1 MQVSAKRTGNW
12 LKIGKGIAVIG
23 MVSWVSACA
32 PLLDQDFW
40 DEATSFTDENFTAL
54 GLQQLATGDYA
65 SAEKFFDEALRK
77 NPQDGHAMLWR
88 SVLYQNTNRPDRA
101 RDGYDTL
108 IAMNPAGTVLMST
121 ASGTQPRPL
130 RDAAEFNLMRLQRG
144 LPGSLSINDQIVSSP
159 SALGNNATSG
169 TGMAQATSPMASN
182 PAPMMTSSATKSM
195 DIPAGAALNASDEAI
210 AKRFAILRNLQA
222 NGLVTPEEY
231 SARRSAN
238 LGALLPMSQPAPSAF
253 LNNPPPE
260 GSQVEQRL
268 NQLNRNLQIGAI
280 TVQEH
285 VAERTAIL
293 DALLPAQPRQ
303 RATPLPAPQGLMDAA
318 RQIARIEDLQQMK
331 LVTADEFKRERD
343 AIEAAIVEPAQG
355 NVMTLNA
362 GEPVR
367 RVATGEG
374 RPVQSADEM
383 AKPDAMASASPA
395 MSSGGRSVHLA
406 SYRNEGQAERGWQ
419 ILKGRYTQLSPLQ
432 HGVTLAAIPGK
443 GTYYRL
449 MATGLSDSAAQSL
462 CADLKRRGQFCEV
475 K

>member
-12 LKIGKGIAVIG
+12 LKISKGIAVIG

-40 DEATSFTDENFTAL
+40 DEATSFADDNYTAL

-77 NPQDGHAMLWR
+77 NPQDGHALLWR

-101 RDGYDTL
+101 KDGYDTL
-108 IAMNPAGTVLMST
+108 IAMNPAGTVLMSSAT
-121 ASGTQPRPL
+121 GTQPRPL

-144 LPGSLSINDQIVSSP
+144 LPGSLSINDQIVSGSP
-159 SALGNNATSG
+159 SLGATAPASAMAGNNMGQAMTSG
-169 TGMAQATSPMASN
+169 PIKA
-182 PAPMMTSSATKSM
+182 M
-195 DIPAGAALNASDEAI
+195 DIPPGAAMSAGDEAI
-210 AKRFAILRNLQA
+210 AKRFAILRNLQSV
-222 NGLVTPEEY
+222 GLVTPEEY

-268 NQLNRNLQIGAI
+268 NQLNRALQIGAI

-303 RATPLPAPQGLMDAA
+303 RANPLPAPQGLMDAA
-318 RQIARIEDLQQMK
+318 RQIARIEDLQKMK
-331 LVTADEFKRERD
+331 LVTPDEFKRERD

-367 RVATGEG
+367 KVATGSS
-374 RPVQSADEM
+374 RPVQATEEAVNMPSGGA
-383 AKPDAMASASPA
+383 AMA
-395 MSSGGRSVHLA
+395 SGGRSVHLA

-419 ILKGRYTQLSPLQ
+419 ILQGRYSQLAPLQ
-432 HGVTLAAIPGK
+432 HGVTSANIPGK

-449 MATGLSDSAAQSL
+449 MATGLSDAAASSL
-462 CADLKRRGQFCEV
+462 CTDLKRRGQFCEV

>member
-1 MQVSAKRTGNW
+1 MQVSATRTGNW
-12 LKIGKGIAVIG
+12 LKIGKGIAVIS

-54 GLQQLATGDYA
+54 GLQQLASGDYA
-65 SAEKFFDEALRK
+65 SAEKYFDEALRK
-77 NPQDGHAMLWR
+77 NSHDGHAMLWR

-108 IAMNPAGTVLMST
+108 IAMNPPGTVLMST

-130 RDAAEFNLMRLQRG
+130 RDAAEFNLSRLQRG
-144 LPGSLSINDQIVSSP
+144 LPGSLSINDQLVTGP
-159 SALGNNATSG
+159 SGLGNGAMAAATG
-169 TGMAQATSPMASN
+169 RPANMSPMAGEI
-182 PAPMMTSSATKSM
+182 PSSMASSPVKPM
-195 DIPAGAALNASDEAI
+195 DIPAGAALSAGDEAI
-210 AKRFAILRNLQA
+210 AKRFAILRNLQSV
-222 NGLVTPEEY
+222 GLVTPEEY

-260 GSQVEQRL
+260 SAQVEQRL
-268 NQLNRNLQIGAI
+268 NQLNRALQIGAI

-303 RATPLPAPQGLMDAA
+303 RATPSPAPQGLMDAA

-331 LVTADEFKRERD
+331 LVTPDEFKRERD

-355 NVMTLNA
+355 TAMTLNS

-367 RVATGEG
+367 RVATGES
-374 RPVQSADEM
+374 RPVQAGDEM
-383 AKPDAMASASPA
+383 AAANPAPMAA
-395 MSSGGRSVHLA
+395 SSGSRSVHLA

-419 ILKGRYTQLSPLQ
+419 ILTGRYSQLAPLQ
-432 HGVTLAAIPGK
+432 HGVTRANIAGK

-449 MATGLSDSAAQSL
+449 MATGLSTSAAQAL

>member
-1 MQVSAKRTGNW
+1 MQVSAMRTGNW
-12 LKIGKGIAVIG
+12 LKIGKGLAVIG

-40 DEATSFTDENFTAL
+40 DEATSFADENYTAL
-54 GLQQLATGDYA
+54 GLQQLASGDYA
-65 SAEKFFDEALRK
+65 SAEKYFDEALRK

-101 RDGYDTL
+101 HDGYETL
-108 IAMNPAGTVLMST
+108 IAMNPPGTVLMSSAT
-121 ASGTQPRPL
+121 GTQPRPL
-130 RDAAEFNLMRLQRG
+130 RDAAEFNLSRLERG
-144 LPGSLSINDQIVSSP
+144 LPGSLSINDQIISGPSGLGNGAAAVASGRMGNAPMTSGGMP
-159 SALGNNATSG
+159 SAMTSG
-169 TGMAQATSPMASN
+169 PVKPM
-182 PAPMMTSSATKSM
+182 
-195 DIPAGAALNASDEAI
+195 DVPAGAALSAGDEAV

-222 NGLVTPEEY
+222 TGLVTPEEY

-238 LGALLPMSQPAPSAF
+238 LGALLPMSQPSPSAF

-260 GSQVEQRL
+260 GAQVEQRL
-268 NQLNRNLQIGAI
+268 NQLNRALQIGAI

-285 VAERTAIL
+285 VAERTSIL

-303 RATPLPAPQGLMDAA
+303 RATPPPAPQGLMDAA

-331 LVTADEFKRERD
+331 LVTPDEFKRERD

-355 NVMTLNA
+355 TAMTLNS

-367 RVATGEG
+367 RVATGES
-374 RPVQSADEM
+374 RPVQAAEEM
-383 AKPDAMASASPA
+383 ADAAPMAATGSK
-395 MSSGGRSVHLA
+395 SVHLA
-406 SYRNEGQAERGWQ
+406 SYRNEAQAERGWQ
-419 ILKGRYTQLSPLQ
+419 ILKGRYGQLASLQ
-432 HGVTLAAIPGK
+432 HGVTRANIPGK

-449 MATGLSDSAAQSL
+449 MATGLSNSAASSL

>member
-40 DEATSFTDENFTAL
+40 DEATSFTDDNYTAL
-54 GLQQLATGDYA
+54 GLQQLASGDYA

-101 RDGYDTL
+101 RDGYETL
-108 IAMNPAGTVLMST
+108 IAMNPPGTVLMSS
-121 ASGTQPRPL
+121 AAGTQPRPL
-130 RDAAEFNLMRLQRG
+130 RDAAEFNLSRLERG
-144 LPGSLSINDQIVSSP
+144 LPGSLSINDQIISGASG
-159 SALGNNATSG
+159 LGNGAAAVASG
-169 TGMAQATSPMASN
+169 RTGNTAMTAVN
-182 PAPMMTSSATKSM
+182 PASMTASGATRPM
-195 DIPAGAALNASDEAI
+195 DIPSGAALSAGDEAI
-210 AKRFAILRNLQA
+210 AKRFGILRNLQSA
-222 NGLVTPEEY
+222 GLVTPEEY

-268 NQLNRNLQIGAI
+268 NQLNRALQIGAI

-303 RATPLPAPQGLMDAA
+303 RATPPPAPQGLMDAA

-331 LVTADEFKRERD
+331 LVTPDEFKRERD

-355 NVMTLNA
+355 TAMTLNA

-367 RVATGEG
+367 RVATGDS
-374 RPVQSADEM
+374 RPVQAADET
-383 AKPDAMASASPA
+383 AKASDAPA
-395 MSSGGRSVHLA
+395 VSGSKSVHLA
-406 SYRNEGQAERGWQ
+406 SYRSETQAERGWQ
-419 ILKGRYTQLSPLQ
+419 ILRGRYSELASLA
-432 HGVTLAAIPGK
+432 HGVTRANIPGK

-449 MATGLSDSAAQSL
+449 MATGLSDSAANSL
-462 CADLKRRGQFCEV
+462 CANLKRRGQFCEV

>member
-40 DEATSFTDENFTAL
+40 DEATSFADDNYTAL

-65 SAEKFFDEALRK
+65 SAEKLFDEALRK

-108 IAMNPAGTVLMST
+108 IAMNPPGTVLMST

-130 RDAAEFNLMRLQRG
+130 RDAAEFNLKRLQRG
-144 LPGSLSINDQIVSSP
+144 LPGSLSINDQIVTGP
-159 SALGNNATSG
+159 SGLG
-169 TGMAQATSPMASN
+169 TGGGSAMAASPMAAN
-182 PAPMMTSSATKSM
+182 TQPVMTSSPTRAM
-195 DIPAGAALNASDEAI
+195 DIPAGAALSGGDEAI
-210 AKRFAILRNLQA
+210 AKRFSILRNLQST
-222 NGLVTPEEY
+222 GLITPEEY

-253 LNNPPPE
+253 LNNPPPD

-268 NQLNRNLQIGAI
+268 NQLNRALQIGAI

-303 RATPLPAPQGLMDAA
+303 RAVPPPAPQGLMDAA
-318 RQIARIEDLQQMK
+318 RQIARIEDLQDMK
-331 LVTADEFKRERD
+331 LVTPDEFKRERD
-343 AIEAAIVEPAQG
+343 AIEAAIVEPAKG
-355 NVMTLNA
+355 NVMTLNS

-367 RVATGEG
+367 RVATGES
-374 RPVQSADEM
+374 RPVQAGEEM
-383 AKPDAMASASPA
+383 AKAAAPVAASGSK
-395 MSSGGRSVHLA
+395 SVHLA

-419 ILKGRYTQLSPLQ
+419 ILSGRYAQLAPLQ
-432 HGVTLAAIPGK
+432 HGVTRASIPGK
-443 GTYYRL
+443 GTFYRL
-449 MATGLSDSAAQSL
+449 MATGLSDSAASSL
-462 CADLKRRGQFCEV
+462 CAELKRRGQFCEV

>member
-12 LKIGKGIAVIG
+12 LKISKGIAVIG

-40 DEATSFTDENFTAL
+40 DEATSFADDNYTAL

-65 SAEKFFDEALRK
+65 SAEKLFDEALRK

-101 RDGYDTL
+101 LDGYDTL
-108 IAMNPAGTVLMST
+108 IAMNPPGTVLMST
-121 ASGTQPRPL
+121 AAGTQPRPL
-130 RDAAEFNLMRLQRG
+130 RDAAEFNLSRLKRG
-144 LPGSLSINDQIVSSP
+144 LPGSLSINDQIVSGP
-159 SALGNNATSG
+159 SGLGNGAAAVASGRSSVVESPNA
-169 TGMAQATSPMASN
+169 MMASG
-182 PAPMMTSSATKSM
+182 PVKAM
-195 DIPAGAALNASDEAI
+195 DIPAGAALSVGDEAI
-210 AKRFAILRNLQA
+210 AKRFSILRNLQA
-222 NGLVTPEEY
+222 TGLVTPEEY

-260 GSQVEQRL
+260 GTQVEQRL
-268 NQLNRNLQIGAI
+268 NQLNRALQIGAI

-303 RATPLPAPQGLMDAA
+303 RATPPPAPQGLMDAA

-331 LVTADEFKRERD
+331 LVTPDEFKRERD

-355 NVMTLNA
+355 TAVTLNS

-367 RVATGEG
+367 RVATGES
-374 RPVQSADEM
+374 RPVQAAEETSGN
-383 AKPDAMASASPA
+383 DAMPVASGSK
-395 MSSGGRSVHLA
+395 SVHLA
-406 SYRNEGQAERGWQ
+406 SYRNEAQAERGWQ
-419 ILKGRYTQLSPLQ
+419 ILRGRYGQLASLQ
-432 HGVTLAAIPGK
+432 HGVSRASIPGK

-449 MATGLSDSAAQSL
+449 MATGLSNSAASAL

>member
-1 MQVSAKRTGNW
+1 MQVSAKRTANW
-12 LKIGKGIAVIG
+12 LKISKGLAVIG

-40 DEATSFTDENFTAL
+40 DEATSFADENYTAL
-54 GLQQLATGDYA
+54 GLQQLASGDYA
-65 SAEKFFDEALRK
+65 SAEKLFDEALRK

-101 RDGYDTL
+101 KDGYDTL
-108 IAMNPAGTVLMST
+108 VAMNPPGTVLMST

-144 LPGSLSINDQIVSSP
+144 LPGSLSINDQIVTGP
-159 SALGNNATSG
+159 SGLSNVNSGMDTPAGMGNSMPQAKSGMTATR
-169 TGMAQATSPMASN
+169 TAN
-182 PAPMMTSSATKSM
+182 
-195 DIPAGAALNASDEAI
+195 IPAGAALSAGDEAI
-210 AKRFAILRNLQA
+210 AKRFGILRDLQST
-222 NGLVTPEEY
+222 GLITPEEY

-238 LGALLPMSQPAPSAF
+238 LGALLPMSQQVPSAF
-253 LNNPPPE
+253 LDSPPPD

-268 NQLNRNLQIGAI
+268 NQLNRALQIGAI

-303 RATPLPAPQGLMDAA
+303 RATPAPAPQGLMDAA
-318 RQIARIEDLQQMK
+318 RQIARIEDLSQMK

-343 AIEAAIVEPAQG
+343 AIEAAIIEPAQA
-355 NVMTLNA
+355 NVMRVNS

-367 RVATGEG
+367 RVATGES
-374 RPVQSADEM
+374 RAVQPGDA
-383 AKPDAMASASPA
+383 DAMAADAAPMA
-395 MSSGGRSVHLA
+395 SGGRSAHLA
-406 SYRNEGQAERGWQ
+406 SYRNEQQAERGWQ
-419 ILKGRYTQLSPLQ
+419 VLKGRYGELVSLQ
-432 HGVTLAAIPGK
+432 HGVTRAEISGK

-449 MATGLSDSAAQSL
+449 MATGLSDSAAKSL

>member
-40 DEATSFTDENFTAL
+40 DEATSFTDDNYTAL
-54 GLQQLATGDYA
+54 GLQQLASGDYA
-65 SAEKFFDEALRK
+65 SAEEFFDEALRK

-88 SVLYQNTNRPDRA
+88 AVLYQNTNRPDRA
-101 RDGYDTL
+101 REGYETL
-108 IAMNPAGTVLMST
+108 IAMNPPGTVLMSS
-121 ASGTQPRPL
+121 AAGTQPRPL
-130 RDAAEFNLMRLQRG
+130 RDAAEFNLSRLERG
-144 LPGSLSINDQIVSSP
+144 LPGSLSINDQIISGASG
-159 SALGNNATSG
+159 LGNGAAAVASG
-169 TGMAQATSPMASN
+169 RTGNSAMTAGN
-182 PAPMMTSSATKSM
+182 PASMTASGATRPM
-195 DIPAGAALNASDEAI
+195 DIPAGAALSAGDEAI
-210 AKRFAILRNLQA
+210 AKRFGILRNLQSA
-222 NGLVTPEEY
+222 GLVTPEEY

-268 NQLNRNLQIGAI
+268 NQLNRALQIGAI

-303 RATPLPAPQGLMDAA
+303 RATPPPAPQGLMDAA

-331 LVTADEFKRERD
+331 LVTPDEFKRERD

-355 NVMTLNA
+355 TAMTLNA

-367 RVATGEG
+367 RVATGDS
-374 RPVQSADEM
+374 RPVQAADEM
-383 AKPDAMASASPA
+383 AKASDAPA
-395 MSSGGRSVHLA
+395 VSGSKSVHLA
-406 SYRNEGQAERGWQ
+406 SYRSETQAERGWQ
-419 ILKGRYTQLSPLQ
+419 ILRGRYSELASLT
-432 HGVTLAAIPGK
+432 HGVTRANIPGK

-449 MATGLSDSAAQSL
+449 MATGLSDSAAASL
-462 CADLKRRGQFCEV
+462 CANLKRRGQFCEV

>member
-1 MQVSAKRTGNW
+1 MQVSAKRAGNW
-12 LKIGKGIAVIG
+12 LKISKGIAVIG

-40 DEATSFTDENFTAL
+40 DEATSFADDNYTAL

-65 SAEKFFDEALRK
+65 SAEKLFDEALRK

-144 LPGSLSINDQIVSSP
+144 LPGSLSINDQIVTGP
-159 SALGNNATSG
+159 SGLGNTTTSS
-169 TGMAQATSPMASN
+169 TGMSPTPSS
-182 PAPMMTSSATKSM
+182 PMMTSNTAKAM

-260 GSQVEQRL
+260 GAQVEQRL

-355 NVMTLNA
+355 NVTTLNA

-367 RVATGEG
+367 RVATGAS
-374 RPVQSADEM
+374 RPVQAGDEM

-395 MSSGGRSVHLA
+395 MASGGRSVHLA

-419 ILKGRYTQLSPLQ
+419 ILKGRYTQLASLQ
-432 HGVTLAAIPGK
+432 HGVTRAAIPGK

>member
-1 MQVSAKRTGNW
+1 MQVSATRTGNW
-12 LKIGKGIAVIG
+12 LKISKGIAVIG

-40 DEATSFTDENFTAL
+40 DEATSFTDENYTAL

-65 SAEKFFDEALRK
+65 SAEKLFDEALRK

-101 RDGYDTL
+101 KDGFDTL
-108 IAMNPAGTVLMST
+108 IAMNPPGTVLMSS
-121 ASGTQPRPL
+121 AAGTQPRPL
-130 RDAAEFNLMRLQRG
+130 RDAAEYNLMRLKRG
-144 LPGSLSINDQIVSSP
+144 LPGSLSINDQIVTGPSS
-159 SALGNNATSG
+159 LGNTTPVAALPSNNGSPVMATG
-169 TGMAQATSPMASN
+169 PVKA
-182 PAPMMTSSATKSM
+182 M
-195 DIPAGAALNASDEAI
+195 DIPAGAALSAGDEAI
-210 AKRFAILRNLQA
+210 AKRFAILRNLQSV
-222 NGLVTPEEY
+222 GLVTPEEY

-238 LGALLPMSQPAPSAF
+238 LGALLPMSQAAPSAF
-253 LNNPPPE
+253 LNNPPPD

-268 NQLNRNLQIGAI
+268 NQLNRALQIGAI

-303 RATPLPAPQGLMDAA
+303 RANPLPAPQGLMDAA
-318 RQIARIEDLQQMK
+318 RQIARIEDLQKMK
-331 LVTADEFKRERD
+331 LVTPDEFKRERD
-343 AIEAAIVEPAQG
+343 AIEASIVEPAQG
-355 NVMTLNA
+355 NVMTLNS

-367 RVATGEG
+367 KVATGSS
-374 RPVQSADEM
+374 RPVQANGEAAQSAGM
-383 AKPDAMASASPA
+383 ANEGAMASGS
-395 MSSGGRSVHLA
+395 RSVHLA

-419 ILKGRYTQLSPLQ
+419 ILKSRYSQLASLQ
-432 HGVTLAAIPGK
+432 HGVTRASIPGK

-449 MATGLSDSAAQSL
+449 MATGLSDGAASAL

>member
-1 MQVSAKRTGNW
+1 MQVSATRTGNW

-40 DEATSFTDENFTAL
+40 DEATSFADDNYTAL

-65 SAEKFFDEALRK
+65 SAEKLFDEALRK

-144 LPGSLSINDQIVSSP
+144 LPGSLSINDQIVTGPSGLGTATPTSS
-159 SALGNNATSG
+159 
-169 TGMAQATSPMASN
+169 GMGQAPASQ
-182 PAPMMTSSATKSM
+182 MMTTGATKAM
-195 DIPAGAALNASDEAI
+195 DIPAGVALNASDEAI

-260 GSQVEQRL
+260 GAQVEQRL

-303 RATPLPAPQGLMDAA
+303 RAMPLPAPQGLMDAA

-367 RVATGEG
+367 RVATGES
-374 RPVQSADEM
+374 RPVQAGDEM
-383 AKPDAMASASPA
+383 TKPDAMASTSPA
-395 MSSGGRSVHLA
+395 MAAGGRSVHLA

-419 ILKGRYTQLSPLQ
+419 ILKGRYTQLASLQ
-432 HGVTLAAIPGK
+432 HGVTRAAIPGK

>member
-40 DEATSFTDENFTAL
+40 DEATSFADDNYTAL
-54 GLQQLATGDYA
+54 GLQQLASGDYA
-65 SAEKFFDEALRK
+65 SAEEYFDEALRK
-77 NPQDGHAMLWR
+77 KPQDGHAMLWR

-101 RDGYDTL
+101 RDGYETL
-108 IAMNPAGTVLMST
+108 IAMNPPGTVLMSS
-121 ASGTQPRPL
+121 AAGTQPRPL
-130 RDAAEFNLMRLQRG
+130 RDAAEFNLSRLQRG
-144 LPGSLSINDQIVSSP
+144 LPGSLSINDQITSGP
-159 SALGNNATSG
+159 SGLGNGAAAVATGRTGSTSMAPASSG
-169 TGMAQATSPMASN
+169 PIRPM
-182 PAPMMTSSATKSM
+182 
-195 DIPAGAALNASDEAI
+195 DVPAGAALSPGDEAI

-222 NGLVTPEEY
+222 TGLVTPEEY

-238 LGALLPMSQPAPSAF
+238 LGALLPMSQPVPSAF

-260 GSQVEQRL
+260 GAQVEQRL
-268 NQLNRNLQIGAI
+268 NQLNRALQIGAI

-303 RATPLPAPQGLMDAA
+303 RATPPPAPQGLMDAA
-318 RQIARIEDLQQMK
+318 RQIARIEDLQKMN
-331 LVTADEFKRERD
+331 LVTPEEFKRERD

-355 NVMTLNA
+355 TAITLNS

-367 RVATGEG
+367 RVATGES
-374 RPVQSADEM
+374 RPVQAGDEM
-383 AKPDAMASASPA
+383 ANAPAASMPT
-395 MSSGGRSVHLA
+395 SGSKSVHLA
-406 SYRNEGQAERGWQ
+406 SYRNEAQAERGWQ
-419 ILKGRYTQLSPLQ
+419 ILTSRYSQLSSLQ
-432 HGVTLAAIPGK
+432 YGVTRANIPGK

-449 MATGLSDSAAQSL
+449 MATGLSDSAANSL

>member
-12 LKIGKGIAVIG
+12 LKIGKSIAVIG

-40 DEATSFTDENFTAL
+40 DEATSFADDNYTAL
-54 GLQQLATGDYA
+54 GLQQLASGDYA
-65 SAEKFFDEALRK
+65 SAEKLFDEALRK

-101 RDGYDTL
+101 QDGYETL
-108 IAMNPAGTVLMST
+108 IAMNPPGTVLMSSAT
-121 ASGTQPRPL
+121 GTQPRPL
-130 RDAAEFNLMRLQRG
+130 RDAAEFNLSRLERG
-144 LPGSLSINDQIVSSP
+144 LPGSLSINDQIISGPSGLGNGAAAVAAGRPVSP
-159 SALGNNATSG
+159 SPTMTSG
-169 TGMAQATSPMASN
+169 
-182 PAPMMTSSATKSM
+182 ATKPM
-195 DIPAGAALNASDEAI
+195 DIPAGAALSAGDEAI

-222 NGLVTPEEY
+222 TGLVTPEEY

-260 GSQVEQRL
+260 GAQVEQRL
-268 NQLNRNLQIGAI
+268 NQLNRALQIGAI

-303 RATPLPAPQGLMDAA
+303 RATPPPAPQGLMDAA

-331 LVTADEFKRERD
+331 LVTPDEFKRERD

-355 NVMTLNA
+355 TAMTLNS

-367 RVATGEG
+367 RVATGES
-374 RPVQSADEM
+374 RPVQAGEEM
-383 AKPDAMASASPA
+383 SKAAPAASGSK
-395 MSSGGRSVHLA
+395 SVHLA
-406 SYRNEGQAERGWQ
+406 SYRNEAQAERGWQ
-419 ILKGRYTQLSPLQ
+419 ILSGRYGQLASMQ
-432 HGVTLAAIPGK
+432 HGVTRANIPGK

-449 MATGLSDSAAQSL
+449 MATGLSDSAASSL
-462 CADLKRRGQFCEV
+462 CAELKRRGQFCEV

>member
-40 DEATSFTDENFTAL
+40 DEATSFADDNYTAL

-65 SAEKFFDEALRK
+65 SAEKLFDEALRK

-144 LPGSLSINDQIVSSP
+144 LPGSLSINDQIVTGP
-159 SALGNNATSG
+159 SGLGNAGPASSA
-169 TGMAQATSPMASN
+169 GMSQPAAS
-182 PAPMMTSSATKSM
+182 PMMTSSATKSM

-367 RVATGEG
+367 RVATGES

-383 AKPDAMASASPA
+383 AKPDTMASASSA

-432 HGVTLAAIPGK
+432 HSVTRAAIPGK

>member
-12 LKIGKGIAVIG
+12 LKISKGIAVIG

-40 DEATSFTDENFTAL
+40 DEATSFADDNYTAL

-65 SAEKFFDEALRK
+65 SAEKLFNEALRK

-108 IAMNPAGTVLMST
+108 IAMNPPGTVLMST

-130 RDAAEFNLMRLQRG
+130 RDAAEFNLNRLQRG
-144 LPGSLSINDQIVSSP
+144 LPGSLSINDQIATGP
-159 SALGNNATSG
+159 SGLG
-169 TGMAQATSPMASN
+169 TGSGSAIAT
-182 PAPMMTSSATKSM
+182 PMMTNTQSAMTGAPTKAM
-195 DIPAGAALNASDEAI
+195 DIPAGAALSGGDEAV
-210 AKRFAILRNLQA
+210 AKRFSILRDLQST
-222 NGLVTPEEY
+222 GLITPEEY

-253 LNNPPPE
+253 LNNPPPD

-268 NQLNRNLQIGAI
+268 NQLNRALQIGAI

-303 RATPLPAPQGLMDAA
+303 RAVPPPAPQGLMDAA
-318 RQIARIEDLQQMK
+318 RQIARLEDLQGMK
-331 LVTADEFKRERD
+331 LVTPDEFKRERD
-343 AIEAAIVEPAQG
+343 AIEAAIVEPAKG
-355 NVMTLNA
+355 TAMTLNA

-367 RVATGEG
+367 KVATGES
-374 RPVQSADEM
+374 RPVQAGEEM
-383 AKPDAMASASPA
+383 VSDAAQPAMASGSK
-395 MSSGGRSVHLA
+395 SVHLA

-419 ILKGRYTQLSPLQ
+419 ILASRYGQLAPLQ
-432 HGVTLAAIPGK
+432 HGVTRANIPGK

-449 MATGLSDSAAQSL
+449 MATGLSDSAAKSL

>member
-40 DEATSFTDENFTAL
+40 DEATSFADDNYTAL
-54 GLQQLATGDYA
+54 GLQQLASGDYA
-65 SAEKFFDEALRK
+65 SAEKYFDEALRK

-101 RDGYDTL
+101 RDGYETL
-108 IAMNPAGTVLMST
+108 IAMNPPGTVLMSSAT
-121 ASGTQPRPL
+121 GTQPRPL
-130 RDAAEFNLMRLQRG
+130 RDAAEFNLSRLQRG
-144 LPGSLSINDQIVSSP
+144 LPGSLSINDQIISGP
-159 SALGNNATSG
+159 SGLGNGATAVATGRAGNA
-169 TGMAQATSPMASN
+169 PMASGN
-182 PAPMMTSSATKSM
+182 PMSSMTSAPTKPM
-195 DIPAGAALNASDEAI
+195 DVPAGAALSAGDEAI
-210 AKRFAILRNLQA
+210 AKRFAILRNLQST
-222 NGLVTPEEY
+222 GLVTPEEY

-253 LNNPPPE
+253 LNNPPPD
-260 GSQVEQRL
+260 GTQVEQRL
-268 NQLNRNLQIGAI
+268 NQLNRALQIGAI

-303 RATPLPAPQGLMDAA
+303 RATPPPAPQGLMDAA

-331 LVTADEFKRERD
+331 LVTPDEFKRERD

-355 NVMTLNA
+355 TAMTLNS

-367 RVATGEG
+367 RVATGDS
-374 RPVQSADEM
+374 RPVQAGDEM
-383 AKPDAMASASPA
+383 ANAPA
-395 MSSGGRSVHLA
+395 MPAAASGSKSVHLA
-406 SYRNEGQAERGWQ
+406 SYRNEAQAERGWQ
-419 ILKGRYTQLSPLQ
+419 ILSKRYGQLAPLQ
-432 HGVTLAAIPGK
+432 HGVTRANIPGK

-449 MATGLSDSAAQSL
+449 MATGLSDSAASSL

>member
-40 DEATSFTDENFTAL
+40 DEATSFADDNYTAL
-54 GLQQLATGDYA
+54 GLQQLASGDYA
-65 SAEKFFDEALRK
+65 SAEKLFDEALRK

-101 RDGYDTL
+101 RDGYETL
-108 IAMNPAGTVLMST
+108 IAMNPPGTVLMSSAT
-121 ASGTQPRPL
+121 GTQPRPL
-130 RDAAEFNLMRLQRG
+130 RDAAEFNLSRLQRG
-144 LPGSLSINDQIVSSP
+144 LPGSLSINDQIISGPSGLGNGAAAVAAGRATNAPMTGNPVSS
-159 SALGNNATSG
+159 
-169 TGMAQATSPMASN
+169 
-182 PAPMMTSSATKSM
+182 MTSASTRPM
-195 DIPAGAALNASDEAI
+195 DVPAGAALSAGDEAI
-210 AKRFAILRNLQA
+210 AKRFAILRNLQST
-222 NGLVTPEEY
+222 GLVTPEEY

-260 GSQVEQRL
+260 GEQVEQRL
-268 NQLNRNLQIGAI
+268 NQLNRALQIGAI

-303 RATPLPAPQGLMDAA
+303 RATPPPAPQGLMDAA

-331 LVTADEFKRERD
+331 LVTPDEFKRERD

-355 NVMTLNA
+355 TAMTLNS

-367 RVATGEG
+367 RVATGES
-374 RPVQSADEM
+374 RPVQAAEEM
-383 AKPDAMASASPA
+383 ASAPAAMASGSK
-395 MSSGGRSVHLA
+395 SVHLA
-406 SYRNEGQAERGWQ
+406 SYRNEAQAERGWQ
-419 ILKGRYTQLSPLQ
+419 ILSSRYGQLAPLQ
-432 HGVTLAAIPGK
+432 HGVTRASIPGK

-449 MATGLSDSAAQSL
+449 MATGLSDSAASSL
-462 CADLKRRGQFCEV
+462 CAELKRRGQFCEV